1 MTRAESLMRKYRY
14 GYKHAC
20 DLLNEPFV
28 KDLESEIKRLQKIVD
43 EYGKAEI
50 EREEQE
56 RLDWLIKE
64 EEVFNE
70 YNDYDEINEDLLWDY
85 D

>member
-28 KDLESEIKRLQKIVD
+28 KDLELEIKTLNGVINAY
-43 EYGKAEI
+43 EKAEI
-50 EREEQE
+50 RRQEQE

-64 EEVFNE
+64 EEAFNE
-70 YNDYDEINEDLLWDY
+70 YNDYDEINENLLWDY